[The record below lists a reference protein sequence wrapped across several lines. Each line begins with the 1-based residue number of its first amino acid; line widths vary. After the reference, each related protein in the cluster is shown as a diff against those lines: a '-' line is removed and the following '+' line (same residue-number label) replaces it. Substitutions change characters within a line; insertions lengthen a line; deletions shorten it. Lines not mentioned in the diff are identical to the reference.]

1 MRRIPSIV
9 MISAFSVF
17 ATCALAAPKD
27 PQQAEFEKKFDRE
40 AVLVRTCPGDPA
52 YASGPTSN
60 SQRVYRFE
68 KELWVTTVKG
78 YQRVDGAPDTVC
90 ELLLPAPKK

>member
-1 MRRIPSIV
+1 MRRIASIIVVSALSASAPS
-9 MISAFSVF
+9 
-17 ATCALAAPKD
+17 ALAAPKN
-27 PQQAEFEKKFDRE
+27 PQQAEFEKRFDRE

-60 SQRVYRFE
+60 TQRVYRFE
-68 KELWVTTVKG
+68 KELWVRTVKG

-90 ELLLPAPKK
+90 ELLIPASKK